1 MINTLHDDQET
12 IEKLGT
18 LFASSI
24 SEPKVKMALVQLME
38 ELGKDPDV
46 ITAIEELA
54 SKVILKP
61 EVYDATTTLLG
72 KSTQDILRDDKVIDQ
87 SRDFVADVMGD
98 DRLQRKTGTA
108 LFNTFSHAISPSV
121 SRCVGAGLV
130 LTALAVIQIALSP
143 F

>member
-1 MINTLHDDQET
+1 VINTLHDDQET